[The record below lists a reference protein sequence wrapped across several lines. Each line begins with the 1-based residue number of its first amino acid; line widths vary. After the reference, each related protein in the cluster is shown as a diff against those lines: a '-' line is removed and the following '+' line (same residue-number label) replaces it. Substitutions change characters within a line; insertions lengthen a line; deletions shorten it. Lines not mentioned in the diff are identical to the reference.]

1 VPAAIMTGSTLD
13 SGIELAGRN
22 AAVGDELP
30 GLLDDRVSLAE
41 KYGLLVL
48 TLIIVVLMVF
58 KP

>member
-1 VPAAIMTGSTLD
+1 MPAAIMTGSTLD

-22 AAVGDELP
+22 AAVGDELR

-48 TLIIVVLMVF
+48 ILIIVVLMVF